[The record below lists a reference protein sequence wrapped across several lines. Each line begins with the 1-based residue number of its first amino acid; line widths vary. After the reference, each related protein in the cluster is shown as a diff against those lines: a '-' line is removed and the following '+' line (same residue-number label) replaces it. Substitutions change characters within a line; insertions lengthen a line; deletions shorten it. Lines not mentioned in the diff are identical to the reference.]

1 MINLDDIRT
10 FFRGYIGLNEPLEKF
25 TSFRIGGPADYLFE
39 PADRDDV
46 VALVQHFHR
55 LGVQFVILGK
65 GSNLLVSDDGVRR
78 PVINLEAGL
87 GKIVSRDESIQVEA
101 GVRLTKFVDYCIQ
114 QGRKGVEMLA
124 GIPGT
129 VGGGIIM
136 NAGAYGGEIST
147 YLVGVDI
154 MREGVVRRVSRTEG
168 EFAYRRSGLQ
178 RDVVLEATFALPE
191 GDRAEMMRIR
201 RECLI
206 KRNQSQPLNFPNSG
220 SVFKNPEGSFAA
232 RLIEEA
238 GLKGTTHGGA
248 RISEKHANFIV
259 NTGTAKATD
268 VVELMRIARAKVK
281 AKFGIT
287 LEPEVKLVGFPDGVR
302 QEFCQ

>member
-1 MINLDDIRT
+1 
-10 FFRGYIGLNEPLEKF
+10 
-25 TSFRIGGPADYLFE
+25 
-39 PADRDDV
+39 
-46 VALVQHFHR
+46 
-55 LGVQFVILGK
+55 
-65 GSNLLVSDDGVRR
+65 
-78 PVINLEAGL
+78 
-87 GKIVSRDESIQVEA
+87 
-101 GVRLTKFVDYCIQ
+101 
-114 QGRKGVEMLA
+114 
-124 GIPGT
+124 
-129 VGGGIIM
+129 
-136 NAGAYGGEIST
+136 
-147 YLVGVDI
+147 
-154 MREGVVRRVSRTEG
+154 
-168 EFAYRRSGLQ
+168 
-178 RDVVLEATFALPE
+178 
-191 GDRAEMMRIR
+191 MMRIR